1 MVIEPDRRYIMY
13 IGKLFEWCRDKLSS
27 AKLFT
32 IEVTMNK
39 SRLFFITIL
48 CLSFSQV
55 HPAAAEGSSQIRSWV
70 ERIKS
75 GNCVEDKNCPISS
88 VILLPELYKKYN
100 YQPIWTNPDSVRQ
113 LVDAIEDSYHDG
125 LTPEDYHLSLIQQL
139 QGLLAAKPDPTQQA
153 KLDVVLTDSL
163 VRLGYHLL
171 IGKVDPESLDS
182 NWNMDRTLELNP
194 ILKLSSAIDNAQVTG
209 LVAGFRPQVDF
220 YRDLKQGLANYRKI
234 LAEGGWPQ
242 VSAGET
248 LKPGM
253 TSPRVITIRQRLAV
267 TADMQTVSMES
278 ASYDDAVEAGV
289 KQFQQ
294 RHGLEADGVAGKGT
308 LAAMNVPVES
318 RINQLRVNLDRAR
331 WVLHDLPQ
339 DFVVTDI
346 AGFNV
351 LYIRNGQEAW
361 KTRVQVGKAYRKT
374 PVFRD
379 RIRYIEFNPTW
390 TIPPGIL
397 RKDILPKVKRDPE
410 YLRNKNMV
418 VLNLQGTQIDPA
430 TIDWSQYPGKG
441 FPYMIRQQPGPNNA
455 LGRVKFIF
463 PNKHAVYLH
472 DTPSKSGFKR
482 AERAFSSGC
491 IRVQNPFHFA
501 ELLLADKPGWDRAK
515 IDAVVASRKT
525 TRVNLT
531 EPLTVMLL
539 YWTAQ
544 VDHEHRVV
552 FKQDIYDRDGA
563 VLAGLDGGFK
573 FRARKIIE

>member
-1 MVIEPDRRYIMY
+1 MK
-13 IGKLFEWCRDKLSS
+13 KL
-27 AKLFT
+27 
-32 IEVTMNK
+32 
-39 SRLFFITIL
+39 RLFIITIL
-48 CLSFSQV
+48 CLSFSQLQV
-55 HPAAAEGSSQIRSWV
+55 NPAAAEGNSQIRNWV

-75 GNCVEDKNCPISS
+75 GNCVKDKDCTISS

-113 LVDAIEDSYHDG
+113 LVDAIQESYHDG
-125 LTPEDYHLSLIQQL
+125 LTPEDYHLSLIQRL
-139 QGLLAAKPDPTQQA
+139 QGPLTAKPDPAKQA
-153 KLDVVLTDSL
+153 ELDVVLTDSL

-182 NWNMDRTLELNP
+182 NWNMDRTLKLDP
-194 ILKLSSAIDNAQVTG
+194 ILKLSTAIDNAQVTG

-220 YRDLKQGLANYRKI
+220 YRNLKQALANYRKI
-234 LAEGGWPQ
+234 QAGGGWPQ
-242 VSAGET
+242 VPAGET

-253 TSPRVITIRQRLAV
+253 SSPRVITIRQRLAV
-267 TADMQTVSMES
+267 TADMPTVSMES
-278 ASYDDAVEAGV
+278 ALYDDAVEAGV

-294 RHGLEADGVAGKGT
+294 RHGLEADGVIGKGT
-308 LAAMNVPVES
+308 LVVMNVPVDA
-318 RINQLRVNLDRAR
+318 RIDQLRVNLDRAR

-418 VLNLQGTQIDPA
+418 VLNQQGTQIDTA

-441 FPYMIRQQPGPNNA
+441 FPYLIRQQPGPNNA

-515 IDAVVASRKT
+515 IDAVVESRKT
-525 TRVNLT
+525 IRVNLT

-544 VDHEHRVV
+544 VDSEHRVV

-573 FRARKIIE
+573 FRASKIIE

>member
-1 MVIEPDRRYIMY
+1 MK
-13 IGKLFEWCRDKLSS
+13 KLH
-27 AKLFT
+27 LF
-32 IEVTMNK
+32 I
-39 SRLFFITIL
+39 ITIL

-55 HPAAAEGSSQIRSWV
+55 NQAAAEEKSQIRSWV

-75 GNCVEDKNCPISS
+75 GNCAKDKDCPISS
-88 VILLPELYKKYN
+88 VILLPELYKKYS
-100 YQPIWTNPDSVRQ
+100 YQPIWTNPGSVRQ
-113 LVDAIEDSYHDG
+113 LVDAIKDSYHDG

-139 QGLLAAKPDPTQQA
+139 QKALVAKPDPAKRA

-171 IGKVDPESLDS
+171 MGKVDPESLDR
-182 NWNMDRTLELNP
+182 NWNMDRTLKLDP
-194 ILKLSSAIDNAQVTG
+194 ILKMSIAIDNAQVTG
-209 LVAGFRPQVDF
+209 LVAGFRPKADF
-220 YRDLKQGLANYRKI
+220 YRDLKQVLANYRKI
-234 LAEGGWPQ
+234 QAEGGWPQ
-242 VSAGET
+242 VPAGKT

-253 TSPRVITIRQRLAV
+253 TTPRVTTIRQRLVV
-267 TADMQTVSMES
+267 TTDMPAVSMES
-278 ASYDDAVEAGV
+278 SLYDAAVEAGV

-294 RHGLEADGVAGKGT
+294 RHGFEADGVVGKGT
-308 LAAMNVPVES
+308 LAAMNVPIKA
-318 RINQLRVNLDRAR
+318 RIGQLRVNLDRAR

-346 AGFNV
+346 AGFNL

-361 KTRVQVGKAYRKT
+361 KTRVQVGKTYRKT

-397 RKDILPKVKRDPE
+397 RKDILPKVKRDPQ
-410 YLRNKNMV
+410 YLQNKNMV
-418 VLNLQGTQIDPA
+418 VLNQQGKQIDIA

-441 FPYMIRQQPGPNNA
+441 FPYLIRQQPGPNNA

-463 PNKHAVYLH
+463 PNKHSVYLH

-515 IDAVVASRKT
+515 IDAVVESRKT
-525 TRVNLT
+525 TRVNLSK
-531 EPLTVMLL
+531 PLTVMLL
-539 YWTAQ
+539 YWTAA
-544 VDHEHRVV
+544 VDNERRVV

-563 VLAGLDGGFK
+563 VLVGLDGKFK
-573 FRARKIIE
+573 FRGSKIIE

>member
-1 MVIEPDRRYIMY
+1 MK
-13 IGKLFEWCRDKLSS
+13 KLC
-27 AKLFT
+27 LF
-32 IEVTMNK
+32 I
-39 SRLFFITIL
+39 ITIL
-48 CLSFSQV
+48 CLSFSQLQV
-55 HPAAAEGSSQIRSWV
+55 NPAAAEGNSQIRNWV

-75 GNCVEDKNCPISS
+75 GNCVKDKDCPISS

-100 YQPIWTNPDSVRQ
+100 YRPIWTNPDSVKQ

-139 QGLLAAKPDPTQQA
+139 QGPLSAKPDPAKQA
-153 KLDVVLTDSL
+153 ELDVVLTDSL

-182 NWNMDRTLELNP
+182 NWNMDRTLELDP
-194 ILKLSSAIDNAQVTG
+194 ILKMSTAIDNAKVTG

-220 YRDLKQGLANYRKI
+220 YRNLKQALANYRKI
-234 LAEGGWPQ
+234 QAEGGWPQ
-242 VSAGET
+242 VPAGET

-253 TSPRVITIRQRLAV
+253 SSPRVITIRQRLAV
-267 TADMQTVSMES
+267 TADMPAVSMES
-278 ASYDDAVEAGV
+278 VLYDDAVEAGV

-294 RHGLEADGVAGKGT
+294 RHGLEADGVIGKGT
-308 LAAMNVPVES
+308 LVVMNVPVDA
-318 RINQLRVNLDRAR
+318 RIDQLRVNLDRAR

-361 KTRVQVGKAYRKT
+361 KTRVQVGKTYRKT

-418 VLNLQGTQIDPA
+418 VLNQQGTQIDTA

-441 FPYMIRQQPGPNNA
+441 FPYLIRQQPGPNNA

-501 ELLLADKPGWDRAK
+501 ELLLADNPGWDRAK
-515 IDAVVASRKT
+515 IDAVVESRKT

-544 VDHEHRVV
+544 VDSEHRVV

-573 FRARKIIE
+573 FRASKIIE

>member
-1 MVIEPDRRYIMY
+1 MK
-13 IGKLFEWCRDKLSS
+13 KLH
-27 AKLFT
+27 LF
-32 IEVTMNK
+32 I
-39 SRLFFITIL
+39 ITIL

-55 HPAAAEGSSQIRSWV
+55 NQAAAEEKSQIRSWV

-75 GNCVEDKNCPISS
+75 GNCAKDKDCPISS
-88 VILLPELYKKYN
+88 VILLPELYKKYS
-100 YQPIWTNPDSVRQ
+100 YQLIWTNPGSVRQ
-113 LVDAIEDSYHDG
+113 LIDAIKDSYHDG

-139 QGLLAAKPDPTQQA
+139 QKALVAKPDPAKRA

-171 IGKVDPESLDS
+171 MGKVDPESLDR
-182 NWNMDRTLELNP
+182 NWNMDRTLKLDP
-194 ILKLSSAIDNAQVTG
+194 ILKMSIAIDNAQVTG
-209 LVAGFRPQVDF
+209 LVAGFRPKADF
-220 YRDLKQGLANYRKI
+220 YRDLKQVLANYRKI
-234 LAEGGWPQ
+234 QAEGGWPQ
-242 VSAGET
+242 VPAGKT

-253 TSPRVITIRQRLAV
+253 TTPRVTTIRQRLVV
-267 TADMQTVSMES
+267 TTDMPAVSMES
-278 ASYDDAVEAGV
+278 SLYDAAVEAGV

-294 RHGLEADGVAGKGT
+294 RHGFEADGVVGKGT
-308 LAAMNVPVES
+308 LAAMNVPIKA
-318 RINQLRVNLDRAR
+318 RIGQLRVNLDRAR

-346 AGFNV
+346 AGFNL

-361 KTRVQVGKAYRKT
+361 KTRVQVGKTYRKT

-397 RKDILPKVKRDPE
+397 RKDILPKVKRDPQ
-410 YLRNKNMV
+410 YLQNKNMV
-418 VLNLQGTQIDPA
+418 VLNQQGKQIDIA

-441 FPYMIRQQPGPNNA
+441 FPYLIRQQPGPNNA

-463 PNKHAVYLH
+463 PNKHSVYLH

-515 IDAVVASRKT
+515 IDAVVGSRKT
-525 TRVNLT
+525 TRVNLSK
-531 EPLTVMLL
+531 PLTVMLL
-539 YWTAQ
+539 YWTAA
-544 VDHEHRVV
+544 VDNERRVV

-563 VLAGLDGGFK
+563 VLVGLDSKFK
-573 FRARKIIE
+573 FRGSKIIE

>member
-1 MVIEPDRRYIMY
+1 MK
-13 IGKLFEWCRDKLSS
+13 KLH
-27 AKLFT
+27 LF
-32 IEVTMNK
+32 I
-39 SRLFFITIL
+39 ITIL

-55 HPAAAEGSSQIRSWV
+55 NQAAAEEKSQIRSWV

-75 GNCVEDKNCPISS
+75 GNCAKDKDCPISS
-88 VILLPELYKKYN
+88 VILLPELYKKYS
-100 YQPIWTNPDSVRQ
+100 YQPIWTNPGSVRQ
-113 LVDAIEDSYHDG
+113 LVDAIKDSYHDG

-139 QGLLAAKPDPTQQA
+139 QKALVAKPDPAKQA

-171 IGKVDPESLDS
+171 MGKVDPESLDR
-182 NWNMDRTLELNP
+182 NWNMDRTLKLDP
-194 ILKLSSAIDNAQVTG
+194 ILKMSAAIDNAQVTG
-209 LVAGFRPQVDF
+209 LVAGFRPKADF
-220 YRDLKQGLANYRKI
+220 YRDLKQVLANYRKI
-234 LAEGGWPQ
+234 QAEGGWPQ
-242 VSAGET
+242 VPAGKT

-253 TSPRVITIRQRLAV
+253 TTPRVTTIRQRLVV
-267 TADMQTVSMES
+267 TTDMPAVSMES
-278 ASYDDAVEAGV
+278 SLYDAAVEAGV

-294 RHGLEADGVAGKGT
+294 RHGFEADGIVGKGT
-308 LAAMNVPVES
+308 LAAMNVPIKA
-318 RINQLRVNLDRAR
+318 RIGQLRVNLDRAR

-346 AGFNV
+346 AGFNL

-361 KTRVQVGKAYRKT
+361 KTRVQVGKTYRKT

-418 VLNLQGTQIDPA
+418 VLNQQGTQIDTA

-441 FPYMIRQQPGPNNA
+441 FPYLIRQQPGPNNA

-515 IDAVVASRKT
+515 IDAVVESRKT
-525 TRVNLT
+525 TRVNLSK
-531 EPLTVMLL
+531 PLTVMLL
-539 YWTAQ
+539 YWTAA
-544 VDHEHRVV
+544 VDNERRVV

-563 VLAGLDGGFK
+563 VLVGLDGKFK
-573 FRARKIIE
+573 FRGSKIIE

>member
-1 MVIEPDRRYIMY
+1 MK
-13 IGKLFEWCRDKLSS
+13 KLH
-27 AKLFT
+27 LF
-32 IEVTMNK
+32 I
-39 SRLFFITIL
+39 ITIL

-55 HPAAAEGSSQIRSWV
+55 NQAAAEEKSQIRSWV

-75 GNCVEDKNCPISS
+75 GNCAKDKDCPISS
-88 VILLPELYKKYN
+88 VILLPELYKKYS
-100 YQPIWTNPDSVRQ
+100 YQPIWTNPGSVRQ
-113 LVDAIEDSYHDG
+113 LVDAIKDSYHDG

-139 QGLLAAKPDPTQQA
+139 QKALVAKPDPAKRA

-171 IGKVDPESLDS
+171 MGKVDPESLDR
-182 NWNMDRTLELNP
+182 NWNMDRTLKLDP
-194 ILKLSSAIDNAQVTG
+194 ILKMSVAIDNAQVTG
-209 LVAGFRPQVDF
+209 LVAGFRPKADF
-220 YRDLKQGLANYRKI
+220 YRDLKQVLANYRKI
-234 LAEGGWPQ
+234 QAEGGWPQ
-242 VSAGET
+242 VPAGET

-253 TSPRVITIRQRLAV
+253 TTPRVTTIRQRLVV
-267 TADMQTVSMES
+267 TTDMPAVSMES
-278 ASYDDAVEAGV
+278 SLYDAAVEAGV

-294 RHGLEADGVAGKGT
+294 RHGFEADGIVGKGT
-308 LAAMNVPVES
+308 LAAMNVPIKA
-318 RINQLRVNLDRAR
+318 RIGQLRVNLDRAR

-346 AGFNV
+346 AGFNL

-361 KTRVQVGKAYRKT
+361 KTRVQVGKTYRKT

-397 RKDILPKVKRDPE
+397 RKDILPKVKRDPQ
-410 YLRNKNMV
+410 YLQNKNMV
-418 VLNLQGTQIDPA
+418 VLNQQGKQIDIA

-441 FPYMIRQQPGPNNA
+441 FPYLIRQQPGPNNA

-463 PNKHAVYLH
+463 PNKHSVYLH

-515 IDAVVASRKT
+515 IDAVVESRKT
-525 TRVNLT
+525 TRVNLSK
-531 EPLTVMLL
+531 PLTVMLL
-539 YWTAQ
+539 YWTAA
-544 VDHEHRVV
+544 VDNERRVV

-563 VLAGLDGGFK
+563 VLVGLDGKFK
-573 FRARKIIE
+573 FRGSKIIE

>member
-1 MVIEPDRRYIMY
+1 MK
-13 IGKLFEWCRDKLSS
+13 KLH
-27 AKLFT
+27 LF
-32 IEVTMNK
+32 I
-39 SRLFFITIL
+39 ITIL

-55 HPAAAEGSSQIRSWV
+55 NQAAAEEKSQIRSWV

-75 GNCVEDKNCPISS
+75 GNCAKDKDCPISS
-88 VILLPELYKKYN
+88 VILLPELYKKYS
-100 YQPIWTNPDSVRQ
+100 YQPIWTNPGSVRQ
-113 LVDAIEDSYHDG
+113 LVDAIKDSYHDG

-139 QGLLAAKPDPTQQA
+139 QKALVAKPDPAKQA

-171 IGKVDPESLDS
+171 MGKVDPESLDR
-182 NWNMDRTLELNP
+182 NWNMDRTLKLDP
-194 ILKLSSAIDNAQVTG
+194 ILKMSIAIDNAQVTG
-209 LVAGFRPQVDF
+209 LVAGFRPKADF
-220 YRDLKQGLANYRKI
+220 YRDLKQVLANYRKI
-234 LAEGGWPQ
+234 QAEGGWPQ
-242 VSAGET
+242 VPAGKT

-253 TSPRVITIRQRLAV
+253 TTPRVTTIRQRLVV
-267 TADMQTVSMES
+267 TTDMPAVSMES
-278 ASYDDAVEAGV
+278 SLYDAAVEAGV

-294 RHGLEADGVAGKGT
+294 RHGFEADGVVGKGT
-308 LAAMNVPVES
+308 LAAMNVPIKA
-318 RINQLRVNLDRAR
+318 RIGQLRVNLDRAR

-346 AGFNV
+346 AGFNL

-361 KTRVQVGKAYRKT
+361 KTRVQVGKTYRKT

-397 RKDILPKVKRDPE
+397 RKDILPKVKRDPQ
-410 YLRNKNMV
+410 YLQNKNMV
-418 VLNLQGTQIDPA
+418 VLNQQGKQIDIA

-441 FPYMIRQQPGPNNA
+441 FPYLIRQQPGPNNA

-463 PNKHAVYLH
+463 PNKHSVYLH

-515 IDAVVASRKT
+515 IDAVVGSRKT
-525 TRVNLT
+525 TRVNLSK
-531 EPLTVMLL
+531 PLTVMLL
-539 YWTAQ
+539 YWTAA
-544 VDHEHRVV
+544 VDNERRVV

-563 VLAGLDGGFK
+563 VLVGLDGKFK
-573 FRARKIIE
+573 FRGSKIIE

>member
-1 MVIEPDRRYIMY
+1 MK
-13 IGKLFEWCRDKLSS
+13 KLH
-27 AKLFT
+27 LF
-32 IEVTMNK
+32 I
-39 SRLFFITIL
+39 ITIL

-55 HPAAAEGSSQIRSWV
+55 NQAAAEEKSQIRSWV

-75 GNCVEDKNCPISS
+75 GNCAKDKDCPISS
-88 VILLPELYKKYN
+88 VILLPELYKKYS
-100 YQPIWTNPDSVRQ
+100 YQPIWTNPGSVRQ
-113 LVDAIEDSYHDG
+113 LVDAIKDSYHDG

-139 QGLLAAKPDPTQQA
+139 QKALVAKPDPAKRA

-171 IGKVDPESLDS
+171 MGKVDPESLDR
-182 NWNMDRTLELNP
+182 NWNMDRTLKLDP
-194 ILKLSSAIDNAQVTG
+194 ILKMSIAIDNAQVTG
-209 LVAGFRPQVDF
+209 LVAGFRPKADF
-220 YRDLKQGLANYRKI
+220 YRDLKQVLANYRKI
-234 LAEGGWPQ
+234 QAEGGWPQ
-242 VSAGET
+242 VPAGKT

-253 TSPRVITIRQRLAV
+253 TTPRVTTIRQRLVV
-267 TADMQTVSMES
+267 TTDMPAVSMES
-278 ASYDDAVEAGV
+278 SLYDAAVEAGV

-294 RHGLEADGVAGKGT
+294 RHGFEADGVVGKGT
-308 LAAMNVPVES
+308 LAAMNVPIKA
-318 RINQLRVNLDRAR
+318 RIGQLRVNLDRAR

-346 AGFNV
+346 AGFNL

-361 KTRVQVGKAYRKT
+361 KTRVQVGKTYRKT

-397 RKDILPKVKRDPE
+397 RKDILPKVKRDPQ
-410 YLRNKNMV
+410 YLQNKNMV
-418 VLNLQGTQIDPA
+418 VLNQQGKQIDIA

-441 FPYMIRQQPGPNNA
+441 FPYLIRQQPGPNNA

-463 PNKHAVYLH
+463 PNKHSVYLH

-515 IDAVVASRKT
+515 IDAVVGSRKT
-525 TRVNLT
+525 TRVNLSK
-531 EPLTVMLL
+531 PLTVMLL
-539 YWTAQ
+539 YWTAA
-544 VDHEHRVV
+544 VDNERRVV

-563 VLAGLDGGFK
+563 VLVGLDSKFK
-573 FRARKIIE
+573 FRGSKIIE

>member
-1 MVIEPDRRYIMY
+1 M
-13 IGKLFEWCRDKLSS
+13 KK
-27 AKLFT
+27 T
-32 IEVTMNK
+32 
-39 SRLFFITIL
+39 RLFIITIL
-48 CLSFSQV
+48 CLSFSQLNL
-55 HPAAAEGSSQIRSWV
+55 AAAGGNSQIRSWV
-70 ERIKS
+70 ERIKA
-75 GNCVEDKNCPISS
+75 GDCVEVKDCPISS
-88 VILLPELYKKYN
+88 VIVLPALYEKYN

-125 LTPEDYHLSLIQQL
+125 LTPEDYHLTLIQQL
-139 QGLLAAKPDPTQQA
+139 QEQLAVKPDPAKQA
-153 KLDVVLTDSL
+153 ELDVVLTDSL

-182 NWNMDRTLELNP
+182 NWNMDRTLELDP
-194 ILKLSSAIDNAQVTG
+194 MLRMSTAIDTAQVTG
-209 LVAGFRPQVDF
+209 LVASFHPQAGF
-220 YRDLKQGLANYRKI
+220 YHDLKQALADYRKI
-234 LAEGGWPQ
+234 QARGGWPQ
-242 VSAGET
+242 VPAGET

-253 TSPRVITIRQRLAV
+253 TDPRITTIRQRLAV
-267 TADMQTVSMES
+267 TGDMPAVSMES
-278 ASYDDAVEAGV
+278 ALYDDAVEAGV

-294 RHGLEADGVAGKGT
+294 RHGLEADGVVGKGT
-308 LAAMNVPVES
+308 LAAMNVPVEA
-318 RINQLRVNLDRAR
+318 RIDQLRVNLDRAR

-351 LYIRNGQEAW
+351 QYIRDGQEAW
-361 KTRVQVGKAYRKT
+361 KTRAQVGKAYRKT

-390 TIPPGIL
+390 TIPPTIL
-397 RKDILPKVKRDPE
+397 KNDILPKVKKDPE

-418 VLNLQGTQIDPA
+418 VLDQQGTQIDLA

-441 FPYMIRQQPGPNNA
+441 FPYLIRQQPGPKNA

-472 DTPSKSGFKR
+472 DTPHKSGFGR

-491 IRVQNPFHFA
+491 IRIQDPFHFA
-501 ELLLADKPGWDRAK
+501 ELLLADKPDWDRAK
-515 IDAVVASRKT
+515 IDAVVESRET

-531 EPLTVMLL
+531 DPLTVMLL
-539 YWTAQ
+539 YWTAA
-544 VDHEHRVV
+544 VDDEHRVV
-552 FKQDIYDRDGA
+552 FKQDIYGRDGA

-573 FRARKIIE
+573 FRGSKIIE

>member
-1 MVIEPDRRYIMY
+1 MK
-13 IGKLFEWCRDKLSS
+13 KLH
-27 AKLFT
+27 LF
-32 IEVTMNK
+32 I
-39 SRLFFITIL
+39 ITIL

-55 HPAAAEGSSQIRSWV
+55 NQAAAEGKSQIRSWV

-75 GNCVEDKNCPISS
+75 GNCAKDKDCPISS
-88 VILLPELYKKYN
+88 VILLPELYKKYS
-100 YQPIWTNPDSVRQ
+100 YQPIWTNPGSVRQ
-113 LVDAIEDSYHDG
+113 LVDAIKDSYHDG

-139 QGLLAAKPDPTQQA
+139 QKALVAKPDPAKQA

-171 IGKVDPESLDS
+171 MGKVDPESLDS
-182 NWNMDRTLELNP
+182 NWNMDRTLKLDP
-194 ILKLSSAIDNAQVTG
+194 ILKMSIAIDNAQITG
-209 LVAGFRPQVDF
+209 LVAGFRPKADF
-220 YRDLKQGLANYRKI
+220 YRDLKQVLANYRKI
-234 LAEGGWPQ
+234 QAEGGWPQ
-242 VSAGET
+242 VPAGET

-253 TSPRVITIRQRLAV
+253 TTPRVTTIRQRLVV
-267 TADMQTVSMES
+267 TTDMPAVSMES
-278 ASYDDAVEAGV
+278 SLYDAAVEAGV

-294 RHGLEADGVAGKGT
+294 RHGFEADGIVGKGT
-308 LAAMNVPVES
+308 LAAMNVS
-318 RINQLRVNLDRAR
+318 IKARIGQLRVNLDRAR

-346 AGFNV
+346 AGFNL

-361 KTRVQVGKAYRKT
+361 KTRVQVGKTYRKT

-397 RKDILPKVKRDPE
+397 RKDILPKVKRDPQ
-410 YLRNKNMV
+410 YLQNKNMV
-418 VLNLQGTQIDPA
+418 VLNQQGKQIDIA
-430 TIDWSQYPGKG
+430 TIDWSQYPDKG
-441 FPYMIRQQPGPNNA
+441 FPYLIRQQPGPNNA

-463 PNKHAVYLH
+463 PNKHSVYLH

-515 IDAVVASRKT
+515 IDAVVESRKT
-525 TRVNLT
+525 TRVNLSK
-531 EPLTVMLL
+531 PLTVMLL
-539 YWTAQ
+539 YWTAA
-544 VDHEHRVV
+544 VDNERRVV

-563 VLAGLDGGFK
+563 VLVGLDGKFK
-573 FRARKIIE
+573 FRGSKIIE

>member
-1 MVIEPDRRYIMY
+1 MK
-13 IGKLFEWCRDKLSS
+13 KLH
-27 AKLFT
+27 LF
-32 IEVTMNK
+32 I
-39 SRLFFITIL
+39 ITIL

-55 HPAAAEGSSQIRSWV
+55 NQAAAEEKSQIRSWV

-75 GNCVEDKNCPISS
+75 GNCAKDKDCPMSS
-88 VILLPELYKKYN
+88 VILLPELYKKYS
-100 YQPIWTNPDSVRQ
+100 YQPIWTNPGSVRQ
-113 LVDAIEDSYHDG
+113 LVDAIKDSYHDG

-139 QGLLAAKPDPTQQA
+139 QKALVAKPDPAKRA

-171 IGKVDPESLDS
+171 MGKVDPESLDR
-182 NWNMDRTLELNP
+182 NWNMDRTLKLDP
-194 ILKLSSAIDNAQVTG
+194 ILKMSVAIDNAQVTG
-209 LVAGFRPQVDF
+209 LVAGFRPKADF
-220 YRDLKQGLANYRKI
+220 YRDLKQVLANYRKI
-234 LAEGGWPQ
+234 QAEGGWPQ
-242 VSAGET
+242 VPAGKT

-253 TSPRVITIRQRLAV
+253 TTPRVTTIRQRLVV
-267 TADMQTVSMES
+267 TTDMPAVSMES
-278 ASYDDAVEAGV
+278 SLYDAAVEAGV

-294 RHGLEADGVAGKGT
+294 RHGFEADGVVGKGT
-308 LAAMNVPVES
+308 LAAMNVS
-318 RINQLRVNLDRAR
+318 IKARIGQLRVNLDRAR

-346 AGFNV
+346 AGFNL

-361 KTRVQVGKAYRKT
+361 KTRVQVGKTYRKT

-390 TIPPGIL
+390 AIPPGIL
-397 RKDILPKVKRDPE
+397 RKDILPKVKRDPQ
-410 YLRNKNMV
+410 YLQNKNMV
-418 VLNLQGTQIDPA
+418 VLNQQGKQIDIA

-441 FPYMIRQQPGPNNA
+441 FPYLIRQQPGPNNA

-463 PNKHAVYLH
+463 PNKHSVYLH

-515 IDAVVASRKT
+515 IDAVVESRKT
-525 TRVNLT
+525 TRVNLSK
-531 EPLTVMLL
+531 PLTVMLL
-539 YWTAQ
+539 YWTAA
-544 VDHEHRVV
+544 VDNERRVV

-563 VLAGLDGGFK
+563 VLVGLDGKFK
-573 FRARKIIE
+573 FRGSKIIE

>member
-1 MVIEPDRRYIMY
+1 MK
-13 IGKLFEWCRDKLSS
+13 KLH
-27 AKLFT
+27 LF
-32 IEVTMNK
+32 I
-39 SRLFFITIL
+39 ITIL

-55 HPAAAEGSSQIRSWV
+55 NQAAAEEKSQIRSWV

-75 GNCVEDKNCPISS
+75 GNCAKDKDCPISS
-88 VILLPELYKKYN
+88 VILLPELYKKYS
-100 YQPIWTNPDSVRQ
+100 YQPIWTNPGSVRQ
-113 LVDAIEDSYHDG
+113 LIDAIKDSYHDG

-139 QGLLAAKPDPTQQA
+139 QKALVAKPDPAKRA

-171 IGKVDPESLDS
+171 MGKVDPESLDR
-182 NWNMDRTLELNP
+182 NWNMDRTLKLDP
-194 ILKLSSAIDNAQVTG
+194 ILKMSIAIDNAQVTG
-209 LVAGFRPQVDF
+209 LVAGFRPKADF
-220 YRDLKQGLANYRKI
+220 YRDLKQVLANYRKI
-234 LAEGGWPQ
+234 QAEGGWPQ
-242 VSAGET
+242 VPAGKT

-253 TSPRVITIRQRLAV
+253 TTPRVTTIRQRLVV
-267 TADMQTVSMES
+267 TTDMPAVSMES
-278 ASYDDAVEAGV
+278 SLYDAAVEAGV

-294 RHGLEADGVAGKGT
+294 RHGFEADGVVGKGT
-308 LAAMNVPVES
+308 LAAMNVPIKA
-318 RINQLRVNLDRAR
+318 RIGQLRVNLDRAR

-346 AGFNV
+346 AGFNL

-361 KTRVQVGKAYRKT
+361 KTRVQVGKTYRKT

-397 RKDILPKVKRDPE
+397 RKDILPKVKRDPQ
-410 YLRNKNMV
+410 YLQNKNMV
-418 VLNLQGTQIDPA
+418 VLNQQGKQIDIA

-441 FPYMIRQQPGPNNA
+441 FPYLIRQQPGPNNA

-463 PNKHAVYLH
+463 PNKHSVYLH

-515 IDAVVASRKT
+515 IDAVVGSRKT
-525 TRVNLT
+525 TRVNLSK
-531 EPLTVMLL
+531 PLTVMLL
-539 YWTAQ
+539 YWTAA
-544 VDHEHRVV
+544 VDNERRVV

-563 VLAGLDGGFK
+563 VLVGLDSKFK
-573 FRARKIIE
+573 FRGSKIIE